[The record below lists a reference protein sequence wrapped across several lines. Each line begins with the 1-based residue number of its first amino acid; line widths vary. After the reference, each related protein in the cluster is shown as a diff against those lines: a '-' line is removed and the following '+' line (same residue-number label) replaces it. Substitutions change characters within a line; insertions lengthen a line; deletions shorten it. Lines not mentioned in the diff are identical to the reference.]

1 MDTEQKKQG
10 SGEQD
15 RTRLIAAGILVTA
28 VVVFAIANSQ
38 RVSVDFVVTTTDS
51 RLFVVIIISALLGAL
66 ADRLVQ
72 RKRRG

>member
-1 MDTEQKKQG
+1 METEQKKQG
-10 SGEQD
+10 GDQD
-15 RTRLIAAGILVTA
+15 HTRLIAAAVLVIA

-51 RLFVVIIISALLGAL
+51 RLFVVILVSAALGAG